1 MAGTVFDLNF
11 FTTAEEMCKLSH
23 IAIRD
28 ESLHINNRQEIQVQ
42 SRFRSKVESG
52 AYKYACSI
60 LKRSSITRFLN
71 NSVEINLNGRNKLQ
85 WINQDYD

>member
-1 MAGTVFDLNF
+1 MKVYI
-11 FTTAEEMCKLSH
+11 K
-23 IAIRD
+23 
-28 ESLHINNRQEIQVQ
+28 NNKQEIQVH

-52 AYKYACSI
+52 AYKYVCSI

-85 WINQDYD
+85 WVNQEYD

>member
-11 FTTAEEMCKLSH
+11 FTNAEEMCKLSH

-28 ESLHINNRQEIQVQ
+28 ESLHINNRQEIQVH

-52 AYKYACSI
+52 AYKFKTIEHHPFS
-60 LKRSSITRFLN
+60 K
-71 NSVEINLNGRNKLQ
+71 
-85 WINQDYD
+85 

>member
-1 MAGTVFDLNF
+1 M
-11 FTTAEEMCKLSH
+11 
-23 IAIRD
+23 
-28 ESLHINNRQEIQVQ
+28 
-42 SRFRSKVESG
+42 ESG

-85 WINQDYD
+85 WVNQDYDYGPIDIVPKSIMLFYS